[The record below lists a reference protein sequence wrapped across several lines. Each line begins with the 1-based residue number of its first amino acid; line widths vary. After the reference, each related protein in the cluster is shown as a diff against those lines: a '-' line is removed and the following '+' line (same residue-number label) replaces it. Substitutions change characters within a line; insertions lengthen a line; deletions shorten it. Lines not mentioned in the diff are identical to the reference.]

1 MERKPKMNEMFE
13 SRTLYRRLSE
23 VVQIFLF
30 LVASLVSGCG
40 PVSSEQLYLVSEAG
54 ISIEK
59 PMNWRVGYFERS
71 GLTVV
76 ESKKN
81 LWQNASA
88 RIEIYGNAC
97 QPSSW
102 ANQPTNP
109 LEFNIERIRNLYNLE
124 SVKVIQ
130 ESTRV
135 ETVDYEV
142 TKAVIAIP
150 SEAMAGDMSRL
161 LVGDPDPDTQQMIHL
176 FVISDQLHSIMAYLY
191 EGENEDLNAKA
202 QDIIESVQFICSGE

>member
-1 MERKPKMNEMFE
+1 MERKPKMSEMFE
-13 SRTLYRRLSE
+13 SRTLCRRLSE
-23 VVQIFLF
+23 VVQIFLL

-40 PVSSEQLYLVSEAG
+40 PVSSEQLYQVSEAG

-59 PMNWRVGYFERS
+59 PMNWRVEYFERS
-71 GLTVV
+71 GLTVI

-81 LWQNASA
+81 LRKIASA

-97 QPSSW
+97 HPSSW
-102 ANQPTNP
+102 ANQPTNS
-109 LEFNIERIRNLYNLE
+109 LEFNVERIRNLYNLE

-135 ETVDYEV
+135 ETVDNEV
-142 TKAVIAIP
+142 IKVVIAIP
-150 SEAMAGDMSRL
+150 SEVMAGDTSRL

-176 FVISDQLHSIMAYLY
+176 FVISDQFHSVVAYLY
-191 EGENEDLNAKA
+191 EGKNEDLNTKA
-202 QDIIESVQFICSGE
+202 QEIIESVQFICSGK